1 MRCASGSLEKQQTAS
16 NVTHQQMP
24 SSLTNS
30 FTDTSTSSQY
40 AEMNY
45 PLFSFSRGR
54 CLQHESHNEMSDS
67 LYKPLQRQ
75 LQQISNDQN
84 ITTASNDDDSET
96 EEFVLL

>member
-1 MRCASGSLEKQQTAS
+1 MRCASGSLEKQLPV
-16 NVTHQQMP
+16 NTHQQQMP

-30 FTDTSTSSQY
+30 FTETSSQY

-54 CLQHESHNEMSDS
+54 CLQHETQNEMSDS

-75 LQQISNDQN
+75 LQQIN
-84 ITTASNDDDSET
+84 IDSLTAASNDDDSET

>member
-1 MRCASGSLEKQQTAS
+1 MRCASGTLEKSLPTTQ
-16 NVTHQQMP
+16 QQMP

-30 FTDTSTSSQY
+30 FTETSSSTQY

-54 CLQHESHNEMSDS
+54 CLQHETLNEMSDS

-75 LQQISNDQN
+75 LQQINNDSLTQ
-84 ITTASNDDDSET
+84 ASNDDDSET

>member
-1 MRCASGSLEKQQTAS
+1 MRCASGSLEKQQNSS
-16 NVTHQQMP
+16 NAPQQQMP

-30 FTDTSTSSQY
+30 FTDTSSSQY

-54 CLQHESHNEMSDS
+54 CLQHEGYNEMSDS

-75 LQQISNDQN
+75 LQQINNDQA
-84 ITTASNDDDSET
+84 ITPANNDDDSET

>member
-1 MRCASGSLEKQQTAS
+1 MRCASASLEKQ
-16 NVTHQQMP
+16 HPMLP

-30 FTDTSTSSQY
+30 FTENSSAQY

-54 CLQHESHNEMSDS
+54 CLQHENENEMSDS
-67 LYKPLQRQ
+67 LYKPLQKQ
-75 LQQISNDQN
+75 LHQINNDCLTQ
-84 ITTASNDDDSET
+84 ANDDDSET

>member
-1 MRCASGSLEKQQTAS
+1 MRCASGTWDKQLPPL
-16 NVTHQQMP
+16 QQMP

-30 FTDTSTSSQY
+30 FSETSSQY

-54 CLQHESHNEMSDS
+54 CLQHETNEMSDS
-67 LYKPLQRQ
+67 LYKPLQKQ
-75 LQQISNDQN
+75 LQQINN
-84 ITTASNDDDSET
+84 ELGPPPTVYDDDSET